1 MPVLRESLDRE
12 GALVSI
18 LVGLSDSSIRRL
30 RSQFQPIPQPVEC
43 RALLDTG
50 AEITCVDSRLVESLN
65 LVDGGFSFA
74 NVPSVRESTMLA
86 SLYDLSLTILHPSG
100 EALDHLALPNWRVLE
115 LPLRSFDY
123 QVLVGRDVL
132 VKCQFVFDGI
142 NERFSLKYPHRFSG

>member
-1 MPVLRESLDRE
+1 VPVLRESLDRE

-86 SLYDLSLTILHPSG
+86 SLYDLSLYSPRG
-100 EALDHLALPNWRVLE
+100 EMTQLALAANDDKWARYERIRGCRRRSSAKAPGVVLPRCTDASIH
-115 LPLRSFDY
+115 L
-123 QVLVGRDVL
+123 
-132 VKCQFVFDGI
+132 
-142 NERFSLKYPHRFSG
+142 H